1 MYEQRFY
8 RDRMGRDG
16 LVRFEVKVE
25 QSDLLILCDRDLER
39 RATAELHRIR
49 RQIEGRIASDP
60 RFGVALEPCDV
71 DPADPEVVREMARAG
86 RAWDVGPM
94 AAVAG
99 AVAER
104 VGRALAPLSATVI
117 VENGGDVFARSP
129 GPATF
134 ALYAGE
140 SSPFEDR
147 LRFRVAANDGVGV
160 CTSSGTVG
168 PSLSFG
174 RADAVVAIAG
184 DTAFADA
191 AATALANRVREPEDV
206 DRIVYEEERRGAL
219 DGLIACCGDRIGI
232 CGAVELVRG

>member
-8 RDRMGRDG
+8 RERIGREG
-16 LVRFEVKVE
+16 LARFEVKVE
-25 QSDLLILCDRDLER
+25 QSDLLILCDRDLAQLATDALR
-39 RATAELHRIR
+39 RVRS
-49 RQIEGRIASDP
+49 QIEDRIAIDP
-60 RFGVALEPCDV
+60 RFGVGLEPCAV
-71 DPADPEVVREMARAG
+71 DPAASEVVREMARAG

-104 VGRALAPLSATVI
+104 VGRALAAESATVI
-117 VENGGDVFARSP
+117 VENGGDVFALSP
-129 GPATF
+129 EPATF

-140 SSPFEDR
+140 SSPFRDR
-147 LRFRVAANDGVGV
+147 LRFRVDAADGRGV
-160 CTSSGTVG
+160 CTSSGVVG

-174 RADAVVAIAG
+174 RADAVVAIAR

-191 AATALANRVREPEDV
+191 AATAIANRIDHPEDV
-206 DRIVYEEERRGAL
+206 DRVVYEEERRGAL

-232 CGAVELVRG
+232 YGAVELVRA